1 MNESALGLLSIL
13 ELGSCMDRGCSAK
26 DARLSAEIHAP
37 VETLCLQANE
47 MKALIRL
54 AAALYSLT
62 EVQ

>member
-1 MNESALGLLSIL
+1 MNESALGVLSIQ

-26 DARLSAEIHAP
+26 DARLSAEIPSP

-47 MKALIRL
+47 MKALICL

>member
-26 DARLSAEIHAP
+26 DARLSAEIPAP
-37 VETLCLQANE
+37 VETCLQANE

>member
-1 MNESALGLLSIL
+1 
-13 ELGSCMDRGCSAK
+13 MDRGCSAK
-26 DARLSAEIHAP
+26 DARLSAEIPAP